1 MNLRAVPDEREN
13 REGILEATRR
23 QVERGGDGAVSLGR
37 VATAAGVSKALI
49 HYHFSDKQQLLSAVA
64 VECTRRI
71 ENRGSAVAGAPPS
84 GDPLA
89 VFWNWLQEELEQG
102 DVTALLQLARAED
115 DEVQA
120 RAKTG
125 LAECRALVRALV
137 AYVLDAL
144 EVRPAIPVVLLAEV
158 VATLV
163 EGLAARHDPRRAR
176 EEQRVVDALWL
187 SLIALAE

>member
-1 MNLRAVPDEREN
+1 MNLRAVPDEQEN

-23 QVERGGDGAVSLGR
+23 QVERGGCGAVSLGR
-37 VATAAGVSKALI
+37 VAAAAGVSKALI

-71 ENRGSAVAGAPPS
+71 EDRAGALPS

-89 VFWNWLQEELEQG
+89 AFWNWLEEELEQG
-102 DVTALLQLARAED
+102 DMRALLQLARAED
-115 DEVQA
+115 DEVQE

-125 LAECRALVRALV
+125 LAECRALVRARV
-137 AYVLDAL
+137 VYVLDAL

-163 EGLAARHDPRRAR
+163 DGLAARHDPRRAR
-176 EEQRVVDALWL
+176 EEQNVVDALWL